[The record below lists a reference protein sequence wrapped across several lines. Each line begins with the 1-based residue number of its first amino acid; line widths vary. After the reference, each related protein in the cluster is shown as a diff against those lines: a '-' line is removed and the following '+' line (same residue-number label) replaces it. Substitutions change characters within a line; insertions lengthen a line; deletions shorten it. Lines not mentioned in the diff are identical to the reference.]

1 MSVPLTLESFSSLH
15 DCYNL
20 HVADGE
26 NHPPVL
32 GKQTVCRARFN
43 KDIKSF
49 LAVSAHLGF
58 M

>member
-1 MSVPLTLESFSSLH
+1 MPLTLESFSSLH

-20 HVADGE
+20 HIADGE

-32 GKQTVCRARFN
+32 GKQTVCRAHFN